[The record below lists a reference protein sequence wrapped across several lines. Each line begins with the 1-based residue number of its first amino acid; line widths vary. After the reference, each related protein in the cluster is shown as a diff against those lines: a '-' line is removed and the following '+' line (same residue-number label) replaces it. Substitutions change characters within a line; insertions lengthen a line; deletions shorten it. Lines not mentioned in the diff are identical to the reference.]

1 MHFFKSRLDVEPKSA
16 IRNLINGFSSR

>member
-16 IRNLINGFSSR
+16 IRNLINGFPSR